1 MSHEATLIYS
11 ETLLRQAVFAFWRR
25 SVGVGFLVALLVASL
40 GLGLLV
46 TQGVASWLAGALA
59 AVLVLGIGFAAAVY
73 VVHYRKSLRKFRQI
87 DRLFVDREQTQERRR
102 ALHMGDTVAPD
113 LLRDRVIIATGLD
126 QLRRAQAA

>member
-59 AVLVLGIGFAAAVY
+59 AVLVRCGC
-73 VVHYRKSLRKFRQI
+73 
-87 DRLFVDREQTQERRR
+87 
-102 ALHMGDTVAPD
+102 
-113 LLRDRVIIATGLD
+113 
-126 QLRRAQAA
+126 LRRSLSQIAAQVPPDGQASSHVPRGRVLIPYEFGHRHDNASVVRRQRAVAVP